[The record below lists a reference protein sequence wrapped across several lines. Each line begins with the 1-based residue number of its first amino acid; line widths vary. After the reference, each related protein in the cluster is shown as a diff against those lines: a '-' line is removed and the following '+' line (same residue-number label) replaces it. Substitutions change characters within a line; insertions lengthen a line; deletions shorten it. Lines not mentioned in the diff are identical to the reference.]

1 MKKTVIYIILSGWM
15 LAGCGTYSRYHRPD
29 LSTENLYRDMPAD
42 IDTMTIASLSWREM
56 FTDPKLQSLIETGL
70 ERNADLNVARL
81 RVEAAEAVLMTARLS
96 YLPSL
101 GLTAEG
107 NANKHDGATAKTY
120 NVGASASWELDIF
133 GKLTAAKRGAAA
145 ALQGS
150 RAYRQAV
157 QTQLVATIA
166 DSYYTLAMLDAQMAI
181 SNRTLENWR
190 TTVRTLEALKKV
202 GKSNEAGVLQAKANV
217 MRLEASLL
225 SIRKSIS
232 ETENALSAILAMPSH
247 SIGRSNLAEAAF
259 PDTVSI
265 GVPLQLL
272 SNRPDVRQ
280 AEMELAQAFYATNAA
295 RAAFYPNITLSG
307 ILGWTNNGGGVIVN
321 PGQWLLNAI
330 GSLTQPLFN
339 RGVNIANLK
348 IAKSRQEEAKLL
360 FRQSLLNAGKEVND
374 ALTAWQ
380 TAKSQ
385 IEINA
390 RQVETLC
397 DAVRKTESLM
407 RHSNT
412 TYLEVLTFEITV
424 PPLRD
429 CKEDIMPLAEF
440 FREIANK
447 ELECN
452 VSGFSSVARKAL
464 LTHTW
469 PGNVR
474 ELRQKI
480 MGAVLQA
487 QEGVVTKEHLELA
500 VTKPT
505 SPVSFALR
513 NDAEDKERIMR
524 ALKQTNGNRCAAAE
538 LLGISRTTLYGKL
551 EEYGLKYKFRQP

>member
-15 LAGCGTYSRYHRPD
+15 FAGCGTYSRYHRPD
-29 LSTENLYRDMPAD
+29 LSTENLYRDVPAD
-42 IDTMTIASLSWREM
+42 IDTTTIASLSWREM

-70 ERNADLNVARL
+70 ERNTDLNVARL
-81 RVEAAEAVLMTARLS
+81 RVEATEAVLMTARLS

-120 NVGASASWELDIF
+120 NVGAS
-133 GKLTAAKRGAAA
+133 AAA

-307 ILGWTNNGGGVIVN
+307 TLGWTNNGGGVIVN

-339 RGVNIANLK
+339 RGTNIANLK

-407 RHSNT
+407 RHSNA
-412 TYLEVLTFEITV
+412 TYLEVLTAQQSLLE
-424 PPLRD
+424 
-429 CKEDIMPLAEF
+429 AE
-440 FREIANK
+440 
-447 ELECN
+447 
-452 VSGFSSVARKAL
+452 V
-464 LTHTW
+464 
-469 PGNVR
+469 
-474 ELRQKI
+474 QQ
-480 MGAVLQA
+480 LQ
-487 QEGVVTKEHLELA
+487 TR
-500 VTKPT
+500 
-505 SPVSFALR
+505 F
-513 NDAEDKERIMR
+513 ERIQSVIK
-524 ALKQTNGNRCAAAE
+524 LYHV
-538 LLGISRTTLYGKL
+538 LGG
-551 EEYGLKYKFRQP
+551 GM

>member
-15 LAGCGTYSRYHRPD
+15 FAGCGTYSRYHRPD
-29 LSTENLYRDMPAD
+29 LSTENLYRDVPAD
-42 IDTMTIASLSWREM
+42 IDTTTIASLSWREM

-70 ERNADLNVARL
+70 ERNTDLNVARL
-81 RVEAAEAVLMTARLS
+81 RVEATEAVLMTARLS

-202 GKSNEAGVLQAKANV
+202 GKSNEAGVFQAKANV

-259 PDTVSI
+259 PILSRLESLCNCFPTVPTCVRLKWNWRRRSTPPMRL
-265 GVPLQLL
+265 VP
-272 SNRPDVRQ
+272 P
-280 AEMELAQAFYATNAA
+280 
-295 RAAFYPNITLSG
+295 FYPNITLSG
-307 ILGWTNNGGGVIVN
+307 TLGWTNNGGGVIVN

-339 RGVNIANLK
+339 RGANIANLK

-407 RHSNT
+407 RHSNA
-412 TYLEVLTFEITV
+412 TYLEVLTAQQSLLE
-424 PPLRD
+424 
-429 CKEDIMPLAEF
+429 AE
-440 FREIANK
+440 
-447 ELECN
+447 
-452 VSGFSSVARKAL
+452 V
-464 LTHTW
+464 
-469 PGNVR
+469 
-474 ELRQKI
+474 QQ
-480 MGAVLQA
+480 LQ
-487 QEGVVTKEHLELA
+487 TR
-500 VTKPT
+500 
-505 SPVSFALR
+505 F
-513 NDAEDKERIMR
+513 ERIQSVIK
-524 ALKQTNGNRCAAAE
+524 LYHV
-538 LLGISRTTLYGKL
+538 LGGM
-551 EEYGLKYKFRQP
+551 

>member
-15 LAGCGTYSRYHRPD
+15 FTGCGTYSRYHRPD
-29 LSTENLYRDMPAD
+29 LSMEDLYRNLPAD
-42 IDTMTIASLSWREM
+42 VDTTTLASLSWREM
-56 FTDPKLQSLIETGL
+56 FTDPKLQSLIEIGL
-70 ERNADLNVARL
+70 ERNTDLNVARL
-81 RVEAAEAVLMTARLS
+81 RVEAAEATLLTTKLS

-101 GLTAEG
+101 ELNAEG
-107 NANKHDGATAKTY
+107 NVSRHDGSTAKTY

-133 GKLTAAKRGAAA
+133 GRFTAAKRGAAA

-150 RAYRQAV
+150 RDYRQAV

-181 SNRTLENWR
+181 SNRTLENWQ
-190 TTVRTLEALKKV
+190 TTVRTLEALKKA

-217 MRLEASLL
+217 MQLESSLL

-265 GVPLQLL
+265 GLPLQLL

-307 ILGWTNNGGGVIVN
+307 ALGWTNNGGGVIVN
-321 PGQWLLNAI
+321 PGQWLFNAI

-339 RGVNIANLK
+339 RGTNIANLK

-360 FRQSLLNAGKEVND
+360 FQQSLLNAGKEVND

-385 IEINA
+385 IEIGESHVSVLN
-390 RQVETLC
+390 E
-397 DAVRKTESLM
+397 AVRKTALLM
-407 RHSNT
+407 CHSGA
-412 TYLEVLTFEITV
+412 TYLEVLTVQQSLF
-424 PPLRD
+424 
-429 CKEDIMPLAEF
+429 
-440 FREIANK
+440 
-447 ELECN
+447 
-452 VSGFSSVARKAL
+452 
-464 LTHTW
+464 
-469 PGNVR
+469 
-474 ELRQKI
+474 
-480 MGAVLQA
+480 
-487 QEGVVTKEHLELA
+487 
-500 VTKPT
+500 
-505 SPVSFALR
+505 
-513 NDAEDKERIMR
+513 DAEQTQVQNIFGKIQGVIKLYH
-524 ALKQTNGNRCAAAE
+524 ALG
-538 LLGISRTTLYGKL
+538 GK
-551 EEYGLKYKFRQP
+551 